1 MTFDIGI
8 EVSKSIKGLVF
19 DLDGT
24 LVDNMHLHVQAWVES
39 GTHFGLP
46 ITSQMIIDN
55 AGIPTLQLIEKLSLE
70 NNWEVDYKTYTL
82 NKQAR
87 YRAIKKADGK
97 INRIEPI
104 IAIAEYYKDLIPMAI
119 GTGSSKLNAIGAL
132 EDAGILS
139 WFKAVITADDVI
151 NPKPHAEVFLKGA
164 EIMGIDPTKCLVF
177 EDGDKGIESAIAA
190 KMAYVDV
197 RKYL

>member
-1 MTFDIGI
+1 MIFSWLGILPLLIIQTKFKMTFDIGI
-8 EVSKSIKGLVF
+8 EVPDSIEGLIF

-39 GTHFGLP
+39 GAHFGLP
-46 ITSQMIIDN
+46 ITSKMIIDN

-70 NNWEVDYKTYTL
+70 HQWEVNYKAYTL
-82 NKQAR
+82 DKQAR
-87 YRAIKKADGK
+87 YRSIKKNDGK

-104 IAIAEYYKDLIPMAI
+104 IAIADYYKERVPMAI

-132 EDAGILS
+132 EDAGILN

-151 NPKPHAEVFLKGA
+151 NPKPHAGGLPKRG
-164 EIMGIDPTKCLVF
+164 
-177 EDGDKGIESAIAA
+177 
-190 KMAYVDV
+190 
-197 RKYL
+197 